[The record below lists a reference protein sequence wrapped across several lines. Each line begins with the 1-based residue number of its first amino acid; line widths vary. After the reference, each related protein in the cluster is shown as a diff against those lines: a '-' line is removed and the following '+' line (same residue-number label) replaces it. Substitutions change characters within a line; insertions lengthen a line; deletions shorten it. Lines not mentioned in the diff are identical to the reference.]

1 MARPKYIEDR
11 VLLELIKK
19 YFYEECNANIKKLK
33 ASEIIKYINRHGYPD
48 YPATTLRRTPAAMEY
63 IEELKKAINDDDYIT
78 IESYRTIDAVLI
90 VQKAGFEKAKV
101 LPNYIQNTWMST
113 TPKI

>member
-33 ASEIIKYINRHGYPD
+33 ASEIVKYINRHGYPD
-48 YPATTLRRTPAAMEY
+48 YPATTLRRTQAAMER
-63 IEELKKAINDDDYIT
+63 L
-78 IESYRTIDAVLI
+78 ESTNAAASI
-90 VQKAGFEKAKV
+90 VR
-101 LPNYIQNTWMST
+101 
-113 TPKI
+113 